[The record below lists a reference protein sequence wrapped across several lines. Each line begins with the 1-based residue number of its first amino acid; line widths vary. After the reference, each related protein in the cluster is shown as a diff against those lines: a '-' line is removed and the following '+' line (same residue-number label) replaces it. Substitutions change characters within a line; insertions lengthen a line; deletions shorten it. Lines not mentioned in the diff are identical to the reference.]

1 MKVEGKT
8 EYYVGIDISKEK
20 LDVYIRPSDEYNQY
34 RNDGDGCEQLLE
46 WLAGYQGAI
55 KLVVVEATGGL
66 ENLVLASLGRAG
78 VPVHRS
84 NPSCIRHFAK
94 ANRQY
99 AKTDRIDAEII
110 AVFGEKL
117 TPEPQAL
124 PSEAAAEL
132 QDLVQRRRQVT
143 KMLGDERKRLSRAR
157 PRSRQSIESHIEW
170 LEQQRQE
177 LEAEI
182 EAQVA
187 ENPAQQAQAQR
198 LQTGSGVGVVT
209 AAQLVVELPELGQLS
224 REQIAALAGLAPLN
238 RDSGQQR
245 GRRSIWGG
253 RASVRSAL
261 YMAVL
266 SASRYNPAIRSFYQ
280 RLLARGK
287 EKKVALIACAR
298 KLLTILNAMLRDGTD
313 WQFPISDQGLG

>member
-1 MKVEGKT
+1 
-8 EYYVGIDISKEK
+8 
-20 LDVYIRPSDEYNQY
+20 
-34 RNDGDGCEQLLE
+34 
-46 WLAGYQGAI
+46 
-55 KLVVVEATGGL
+55 
-66 ENLVLASLGRAG
+66 
-78 VPVHRS
+78 VHRS

-117 TPEPQAL
+117 TPEPQA
-124 PSEAAAEL
+124 PASEAAVQL
-132 QDLVQRRRQVT
+132 QDLVQRRRQIS

-157 PRSRQSIESHIEW
+157 PRSRQSIEAHLEW

-182 EAQVA
+182 EEQVA
-187 ENPAQQAQAQR
+187 QNPTQQGQVQR
-198 LQTGSGVGVVT
+198 LQTCRGVGQVT
-209 AAQLVVELPELGQLS
+209 AVQLVVELPELGQLA
-224 REQIAALAGLAPLN
+224 RGQIAALAGVAPLN

-253 RASVRSAL
+253 RAAVRSAL
-261 YMAVL
+261 YMAAL
-266 SASRYNPAIRSFYQ
+266 SASRFNPAIRAFYQ

-313 WQFPISDQGLG
+313 WQSPTQTSG